1 MTSPLS
7 PTGPGTPS
15 LRQYTAANA
24 AGTGVAVSVSGKDRS
39 GLPKYTTP
47 STIKQQI
54 PPRVTSHGNAQ
65 QPADRIQPA
74 DGSGAADALL
84 PAGPTAAM
92 HWSRITLKGSGVPPP
107 LRAHTTTVV
116 GSRLFVFAG
125 CDASVCFAD
134 LYVLDTETLWWSK
147 PKTTGAAPL
156 PCRAHSASL
165 IMNRYLVVFGGGDG
179 PNYYS
184 SLHVLD
190 TVTMTWHIPA
200 TSPGSPTPSARRAHT
215 AFVYNSD
222 LYIYA
227 GGDGVRA
234 LSDLYILNTSI
245 LSPTNPSPVLTWTAL
260 PTKGTAPANRGYHT
274 TNLIR
279 NTPHVI
285 LYGGSDGHECFSSI
299 HILNIATLTWT
310 TPPAQPPPPQAL
322 SDFTSTDAA
331 TAASATSPPR
341 LSHTATQI
349 GSYLFIFG
357 GHDGSHY
364 NNTILLLNLVTM
376 SWESRSVAGRALPAA
391 RGYHTAVL
399 CDSRLWLYG
408 GYDGQ
413 SLFGDCW
420 VLELGASAY
429 LPQITSFEVG
439 GTSGNAVDD

>member
-1 MTSPLS
+1 
-7 PTGPGTPS
+7 
-15 LRQYTAANA
+15 
-24 AGTGVAVSVSGKDRS
+24 
-39 GLPKYTTP
+39 
-47 STIKQQI
+47 
-54 PPRVTSHGNAQ
+54 
-65 QPADRIQPA
+65 
-74 DGSGAADALL
+74 
-84 PAGPTAAM
+84 M
-92 HWSRITLKGSGVPPP
+92 HWSRIPLKGSATPPP

-125 CDASVCFAD
+125 CDASLCYAD

-147 PKTTGAAPL
+147 PKTHGTPPL

-165 IMNRYLVVFGGGDG
+165 IHSRYLVVFGGGDG
-179 PNYYS
+179 PNYYN

-190 TVTMTWHIPA
+190 TATFTWHKPP
-200 TSPGSPTPSARRAHT
+200 TTPGTTIPSARRAHT

-234 LSDLYILNTSI
+234 LSDLYMLNTS
-245 LSPTNPSPVLTWTAL
+245 LLTPSNPAPALTWTLL
-260 PTKGTAPANRGYHT
+260 PTKGNAPANRGYHT

-279 NTPHVI
+279 NTPHLI

-299 HILNIATLTWT
+299 HILNLVTLTWS
-310 TPPAQPPPPQAL
+310 TPPPALATQP
-322 SDFTSTDAA
+322 AA
-331 TAASATSPPR
+331 PTSPPR
-341 LSHTATQI
+341 LSHSATQI
-349 GSYLFIFG
+349 GSYLFILG

-376 SWESRSVAGRALPAA
+376 SWETRSVTGKELPAG

-408 GYDGQ
+408 GYDGGN
-413 SLFGDCW
+413 LFGDCW

-429 LPQITSFEVG
+429 LPQITSFDVG
-439 GTSGNAVDD
+439 GTGGHAGDEN